1 MDSRVIDNIVE
12 SLVSGNMGVDDF
24 MQAVQ
29 DNIEA
34 REAAQPVPYDPASR
48 TGEPPMA

>member
-1 MDSRVIDNIVE
+1 METWGIDYIVE

-29 DNIEA
+29 DDIEA
-34 REAAQPVPYDPASR
+34 REASTAATPAQATRP
-48 TGEPPMA
+48 